1 MNISRR
7 SFLKL
12 AALSTAAVAV
22 SASMTGCASVLK
34 PNVSVVLQEKAG
46 TDGKY
51 AFTGDAKN
59 LIADHKAWE
68 KGRKVASSEEV
79 SLAKLADKIK
89 DMTAESAK
97 KLVKDTL
104 AKDYKEVDSKTINL
118 DTQNAALK
126 FEATNAT
133 HYVLTIT
140 FTVS

>member
-22 SASMTGCASVLK
+22 SASMTGCATVLK

-104 AKDYKEVDSKTINL
+104 AKDYNVENKTINL
-118 DTQNAALK
+118 DTQDAALK

>member
-22 SASMTGCASVLK
+22 SASMTGCATVLK

-89 DMTAESAK
+89 DMTADSAK

-104 AKDYKEVDSKTINL
+104 AKDYNVENKNINL
-118 DTQNAALK
+118 DTQDAALK

>member
-22 SASMTGCASVLK
+22 SASMTGCATVLK

-89 DMTAESAK
+89 DMTADSAK

-104 AKDYKEVDSKTINL
+104 AKDYNVGSKNINL
-118 DTQNAALK
+118 DTQDAALK

>member
-22 SASMTGCASVLK
+22 SASMTGCATVLK

-104 AKDYKEVDSKTINL
+104 AKDYNVENKTINL
-118 DTQNAALK
+118 DTQEAALK